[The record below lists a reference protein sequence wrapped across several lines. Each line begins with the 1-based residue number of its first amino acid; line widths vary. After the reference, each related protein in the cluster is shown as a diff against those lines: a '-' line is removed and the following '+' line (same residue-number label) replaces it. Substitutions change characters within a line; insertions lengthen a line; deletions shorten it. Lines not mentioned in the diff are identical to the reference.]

1 MHDSPAR
8 RAVTSATLS
17 LVVCA
22 ACVVAFLPP
31 MLQATLASWPKT
43 VLLGVA
49 LATSLVLHWVFI
61 GMAAHRMQ
69 RSVTFWVGFSVLL
82 FPVGS
87 VASLV
92 LLGWLLQEREPAF
105 PVPAH

>member
-22 ACVVAFLPP
+22 ACMVAFLPP
-31 MLQATLASWPKT
+31 MANATLASMPQT

-61 GMAAHRMQ
+61 GLAAHRMA
-69 RSVTFWVGFSVLL
+69 RSVPFWLGFSVLL
-82 FPVGS
+82 FPIGS
-87 VASLV
+87 VATLV
-92 LLGWLLQEREPAF
+92 LLGWLLEEREPALS
-105 PVPAH
+105 VPAH